1 MISASRR
8 RDIDRQKAPLASLL
22 EKQATS
28 IFLLAALP
36 SYMLAELTERA
47 VELNTFSRGSK
58 KTCLQ
63 CSRYPS
69 SEWHQLLR
77 RSCRHLTAAR
87 YGIT

>member
-36 SYMLAELTERA
+36 SYMLTELTERA

-58 KTCLQ
+58 KPACSAPGTPAASGTSCFGGAADTLQ
-63 CSRYPS
+63 QPDM
-69 SEWHQLLR
+69 
-77 RSCRHLTAAR
+77 
-87 YGIT
+87 G